1 MALRLDETSHG
12 LRTER
17 EFRLHRMLQD
27 YDRNLSLRRIPEGD
41 PSFGQYTGELLIT
54 HGVWE
59 EGVNTLGGAI
69 SNWVLRVPE
78 ESLDDRLF
86 ARVIDSDMAKNGT
99 VNERVRKAEAL
110 RQAEDLGRKRA
121 MMDLLEE
128 RQDEMMTIGKLAGT
142 KSTIRHKINGEDV
155 IIGDTVR
162 SARTHV

>member
-1 MALRLDETSHG
+1 MALRLNETGHG

-41 PSFGQYTGELLIT
+41 PSFGQYQGELLIT

-59 EGVNTLGGAI
+59 EGVNTMGGVI
-69 SNWVLRVPE
+69 SPWVLRVPE

-86 ARVIDSDMAKNGT
+86 ARVIDGDMAKNG
-99 VNERVRKAEAL
+99 NADERTRKALAL
-110 RQAEDLGRKRA
+110 QQAEELGRTRA
-121 MMDLLEE
+121 LMDLLEE
-128 RQDEMMTIGKLAGT
+128 RQDEMMTIGELART
-142 KSTIRHKINGEDV
+142 KSTIRHRINGEDV

-162 SARTHV
+162 SVRTHV